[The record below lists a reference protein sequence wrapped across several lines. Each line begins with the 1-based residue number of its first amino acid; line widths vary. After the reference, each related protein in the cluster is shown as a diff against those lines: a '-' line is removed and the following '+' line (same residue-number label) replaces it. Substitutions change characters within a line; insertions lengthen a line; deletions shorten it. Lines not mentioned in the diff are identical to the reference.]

1 MPTVRDLLA
10 KRNSAVIQVG
20 EQRSVLDA
28 ARLMKQHRIGCVVVT
43 RKHKVVGIFTER
55 DILTRVVA
63 EGRDPGSVPV
73 AQVMTAPVAVCT
85 PDTTIDE
92 CTATITEK
100 RHRHLPVVEDGCLV
114 GLISSGD
121 LLANQVR
128 EHETTITYLKEYMY
142 SSTR

>member
-1 MPTVRDLLA
+1 MPLVKDLLA
-10 KRNSAVIQVG
+10 KRNASVVQVG
-20 EQRSVLDA
+20 EQQSVMDA

-43 RKHKVVGIFTER
+43 HKDRVVGIFTER
-55 DILTRVVA
+55 DILMRVVA
-63 EGRDPGSVPV
+63 EGRDPNGVPV
-73 AQVMTAPVAVCT
+73 AQVMSTPVAVCT
-85 PDTTIDE
+85 PETTVDE

-100 RHRHLPVVEDGCLV
+100 RHRHLPVVERGQLV